1 MNKKEEKELERINYH
16 VSHFQLAADEMA
28 NKLMEQERAFNA
40 ISVFQSMC
48 DFNLSWLY
56 HVSPEVFIHI
66 ETIVFLADN
75 INKFKRKVSIKEI
88 VKFDYVLELNEIKDF
103 KHFKN
108 MLNNT

>member
-1 MNKKEEKELERINYH
+1 MNKKEEIILKRINYH

-28 NKLMEQERAFNA
+28 IKLIEQERAFNA

-56 HVSPEVFIHI
+56 HVSPGVLIHI
-66 ETIVFLADN
+66 ETIEFLTDN
-75 INKFKRKVSIKEI
+75 IKEFKRKVSIEEI

-103 KHFKN
+103 KDFKEHVV
-108 MLNNT
+108 

>member
-1 MNKKEEKELERINYH
+1 MKYKDLEHHASSCQI
-16 VSHFQLAADEMA
+16 AADEIA
-28 NKLMEQERAFNA
+28 IKIIEQERAFNA